1 MLTDILLIG
10 ISSLTAIVLAFYIFY
25 KFYFLRNPKRTV
37 PKGNNIV
44 SPADGK
50 IVKIIKVSSS
60 KTDNKNKTNKS
71 KTEHLTITK
80 GMFGKIKT
88 LIEDVDKEC
97 YLIQIMLTPFD
108 VHYQRAPIDGTVTIV
123 SYTEGKFQNAVKDA
137 ASLRCLENEK
147 NEMVFTQKLTNKNK
161 KFSVKVIQIAGVL
174 ARRIVCFVRAGKE
187 VKKGEEIGLIT
198 LGSQV
203 SLIIPSNCSLKIKE
217 GQYIYGGKTIIAD
230 IK

>member
-1 MLTDILLIG
+1 MLTDILLMI
-10 ISSLTAIVLAFYIFY
+10 ISLLAAIAIAFYLFY
-25 KFYFLRNPKRTV
+25 KFYFLRNPKRTA
-37 PKGNNIV
+37 PKGDNIV

-50 IVKIIKVSSS
+50 IVKIMRVSPLFSGKSS
-60 KTDNKNKTNKS
+60 KTQYN
-71 KTEHLTITK
+71 HLTLNK
-80 GMFGKIKT
+80 GMFGRIKT

-108 VHYQRAPIDGTVTIV
+108 VHYQKSPIDGTVTLI
-123 SYTEGKFQNAVKDA
+123 SYTKGAFHNAVKDA

-147 NEMVFTQKLTNKNK
+147 NEMLFTRKFKNK

-174 ARRIVCFVRAGKE
+174 ARRIVCFVHAGKE
-187 VKKGEEIGLIT
+187 IKKGEDIGLIT

-203 SLIIPSNCSLKIKE
+203 SLIIPSSCNLKVRE
-217 GQYIYGGKTIIAD
+217 NQYVYGGKTIIAD